1 MAKVRVNIYDKA
13 YVPTLGRGPFMD
25 KFIHEE
31 LFRSLKRLGYVVEKV
46 DEPVSDRLV
55 FETPKDETT
64 VSPEPPQVDDA
75 ETTDQQPSVE
85 DGGADDTQ
93 NSNSDVPKEDEV
105 EEPTV
110 DTTETPK
117 EDTVETQEDVEAE
130 KATENKVELTDEE
143 VKFLTGKAKRAE
155 IIDLLTEKG
164 VAIEDENATIAE
176 LLDLVGLKRN

>member
-13 YVPTLGRGPFMD
+13 YVPSLGRGPFMD

-64 VSPEPPQVDDA
+64 VSPEPPQVDDT
-75 ETTDQQPSVE
+75 ETTDPQPSV
-85 DGGADDTQ
+85 DDETQ
-93 NSNSDVPKEDEV
+93 DVPKEDEV
-105 EEPTV
+105 EETEV
-110 DTTETPK
+110 DKAEDSK
-117 EDTVETQEDVEAE
+117 EDTVETPEDAEAE
-130 KATENKVELTDEE
+130 KATEDKVELTDEE

-155 IIDLLTEKG
+155 IIDLLTKKG
-164 VAIEDENATIAE
+164 VAIENEDATIAE

>member
-13 YVPTLGRGPFMD
+13 YVPSLGRGPFMD

-31 LFRSLKRLGYVVEKV
+31 LFRSLKRLGYVIEKV

-64 VSPEPPQVDDA
+64 VSPEPPQVDDT
-75 ETTDQQPSVE
+75 ETTDQQPSV
-85 DGGADDTQ
+85 DDETQ
-93 NSNSDVPKEDEV
+93 DVPKEDEV
-105 EEPTV
+105 EAPEV
-110 DTTETPK
+110 DTAEESK
-117 EDTVETQEDVEAE
+117 EDTAETPEDAEAE
-130 KATENKVELTDEE
+130 KATEDKVELTDEE